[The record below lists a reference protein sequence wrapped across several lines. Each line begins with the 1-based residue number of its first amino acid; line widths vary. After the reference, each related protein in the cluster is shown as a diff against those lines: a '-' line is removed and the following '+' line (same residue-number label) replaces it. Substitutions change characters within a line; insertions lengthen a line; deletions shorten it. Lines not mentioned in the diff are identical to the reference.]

1 MDSEAKIF
9 PDNELGKNTHNRLD
23 ARAKFGIDIFYP
35 RLNNESVY
43 EDYDT
48 STPLLRTT
56 NISESGI
63 CFVSRIPAKPG
74 DFMSFMLKVEDS
86 PSFWCLCEVRWV
98 EENHGNYMIGCRFFL
113 LSELYLKIIR
123 EYVKKN
129 I

>member
-1 MDSEAKIF
+1 MDSEYETFSNDNSRKI
-9 PDNELGKNTHNRLD
+9 NHNRID
-23 ARAKFGIDIFYP
+23 PRANFGIEIFYP

-48 STPLLRTT
+48 TKPLLKAT

-63 CFVSRIPAKPG
+63 CFISRLPANPG
-74 DFMSFMLKVEDS
+74 DFMSFMLKVEDN
-86 PSFWCLCEVRWV
+86 PSFWCLCEVRWI
-98 EENHGNYMIGCRFFL
+98 EQKDDQYMLGCKFFL